1 MKRILLSFFCA
12 VFLLTFLLG
21 LTSLFAQNATNNSRL
36 NLKRNQSAY
45 IPKLPIL
52 LAKRSF
58 KVKTSLETNLD
69 IKSNNYISQ
78 FLKSNYAT
86 TLNTKSDNQTDKKI
100 IEDSESENYLL
111 VSDKLVVGNLYPNPA
126 NEYVDVDYQILGPV
140 NEVKIS
146 FFNILGQVVKE
157 LILEKDQKNVRIN
170 LRDLNSGLYI
180 YQLEVDGRSLVSKK
194 LILRK
199 G

>member
-86 TLNTKSDNQTDKKI
+86 TVNTKSDNQTDKKI
-100 IEDSESENYLL
+100 IEGSESENYLL

-126 NEYVDVDYQILGPV
+126 NEYVDVDYQISGSV